1 MFSRLKL
8 DRPLAVF
15 DIEATGLST
24 RLDRIIELSVIRIE
38 PSGKETSVTWL
49 LNPCVPIPK
58 EASDIH
64 GIYDEDVRDC
74 PTFLDV
80 VDEIDTYLADCDF
93 AGYNLIHFDIPIL
106 EEEFLRAGRDLN
118 TASRRILDAQ
128 RIYHAKEPR
137 DLTAA
142 LKFFCGRDLGD
153 EAHGAAADARATL
166 DVIEGEFKRYDDL
179 PCDMESLDREFNPR
193 DPSFADRSGR
203 LVWKDGEVVVN
214 FGKKRGEKLRD
225 LAVRERNFLKWMVK
239 GDFPQDTRKIC
250 EDALEGIFPEPPL
263 PTGGKA

>member
-1 MFSRLKL
+1 M
-8 DRPLAVF
+8 
-15 DIEATGLST
+15 
-24 RLDRIIELSVIRIE
+24 
-38 PSGKETSVTWL
+38 
-49 LNPCVPIPK
+49 
-58 EASDIH
+58 
-64 GIYDEDVRDC
+64 
-74 PTFLDV
+74 
-80 VDEIDTYLADCDF
+80 
-93 AGYNLIHFDIPIL
+93 
-106 EEEFLRAGRDLN
+106 
-118 TASRRILDAQ
+118 
-128 RIYHAKEPR
+128 
-137 DLTAA
+137 
-142 LKFFCGRDLGD
+142 
-153 EAHGAAADARATL
+153 
-166 DVIEGEFKRYDDL
+166 IEGEFRKYDDL

>member
-24 RLDRIIELSVIRIE
+24 RQDRIIELSVIRIE

-49 LNPCVPIPK
+49 LNPCIPIPP
-58 EASDIH
+58 ESTDIH
-64 GIYDEDVRDC
+64 GITDEDVRDC

-80 VDEIDTYLADCDF
+80 VDEIDTYLADCDL

-106 EEEFLRAGRDLN
+106 EEEFLRAGRDLG

-142 LKFFCGRDLGD
+142 LKFYCGRDLGD
-153 EAHGAAADARATL
+153 DAHGAEADARATL
-166 DVIEGEFKRYDDL
+166 EVIEGQFRKYEDL

-193 DPSFADRSGR
+193 DPSFVDRSGR
-203 LVWKDGEVVVN
+203 LAWKNGEVVIN
-214 FGKKRGEKLRD
+214 FGKRRGEKLRE
-225 LAVRERNFLKWMVK
+225 LVVNERNFVKWIIK

-250 EDALEGIFPEPPL
+250 EDALEGKFPEPPAL
-263 PTGGKA
+263 